1 MEILQNLHQ
10 KVYRLE
16 TIVTEQKDLFYL
28 TEKKYV
34 RNVEVYY
41 LGKIYKNHHFQVLV
55 VEFDFSDDDNAEGIL
70 IKEISYLF
78 DELEIF
84 ADEEGSIFNIG
95 NLDSLKRRWIIISS
109 KLSLSHKGETIDNY
123 FAQISRLLENEQE
136 LIDFLSG
143 YQMFGLLFN
152 GLLNSFQN
160 KTSRVSSEGFTE
172 ILKVKSESDKTMISI
187 SADNIENTGIKDFS
201 GILQY
206 RNTIYEEGFIE
217 VKKNKYHLKH
227 SLLWIG

>member
-1 MEILQNLHQ
+1 ME
-10 KVYRLE
+10 
-16 TIVTEQKDLFYL
+16 TMVTEQKDLFYL

-41 LGKIYKNHHFQVLV
+41 LGKTDKIDHFQVLV

-84 ADEEGSIFNIG
+84 VDEEGNILKIG
-95 NLDSLKRRWIIISS
+95 NLDFLKRRWIIISG

-123 FAQISRLLENEQE
+123 LAQISELLENEQE

-143 YQMFGLLFN
+143 YKMFGLLFN

-160 KTSRVSSEGFTE
+160 KTSRVSSEGLTE
-172 ILKVKSESDKTMISI
+172 ILKVKIESDTTMISI
-187 SADNIENTGIKDFS
+187 SADNIEDTGIKDFS

-206 RNTIYEEGFIE
+206 RNDRYEEGFIQ
-217 VKKNKYHLKH
+217 VKKHNYHLKH